1 MLTYTTL
8 ASGSSG
14 NAALISSGD
23 THVLLDAGI
32 SARRITTALERLGVD
47 PAWLRGVVVTHEHS
61 DHVAGLATL
70 TKRLRLP
77 VYATCPT
84 LDRLR
89 PRVPFLEEL
98 GRVFRPGEGFP
109 MGELWVTSFP
119 TSHDA
124 ACSVGYTFCSDG
136 GKAAAVTDL
145 GCLTPAVL
153 QAVAGCDLLAC
164 ETNHDVEW
172 LKSSEKYPPYLKRRI
187 LGDRGHLS
195 NEAGAELAAL
205 AVERGARTVILAHL
219 SAENNTPARARQAV
233 CRRLEAM
240 GCDPERDISL
250 TVAPR
255 EEPGPSFCLER
266 GAAVC

>member
-8 ASGSSG
+8 ASGSGG
-14 NAALISSGD
+14 NAALVSCGD

-32 SARRITTALERLGVD
+32 SARRITAALRGLGVE
-47 PAWLRGVVVTHEHS
+47 PSRLRGVVVTHEHS

-70 TKRLRLP
+70 AKQLRLP

-98 GRVFRPGEGFP
+98 GRVFEPGEGFP
-109 MGELWVTSFP
+109 LGELWVDSFP

-124 ACSVGYTFCSDG
+124 ACSVGYTFTGDG
-136 GKAAAVTDL
+136 GKAAVATDL
-145 GCLTPAVL
+145 GRLTPEVL
-153 QAVAGCDLLAC
+153 RAAAGCDLLVC
-164 ETNHDVEW
+164 ETNHDEERVRTGPYPYP
-172 LKSSEKYPPYLKRRI
+172 LKERI
-187 LGDRGHLS
+187 LGPWGHLS
-195 NEAGAELAAL
+195 NKTGAELAAR
-205 AVERGARTVILAHL
+205 AVAGGARTVILAHL
-219 SAENNTPARARQAV
+219 SAENNTPELARAAV
-233 CRRLEAM
+233 CRRLAEL
-240 GCDPERDISL
+240 GCDPERDVRL

-255 EEPGPSFCLER
+255 DEAGPSFRLGR

>member
-8 ASGSSG
+8 ASGSGG
-14 NAALISSGD
+14 NAALVSCGD

-32 SARRITTALERLGVD
+32 SARRITAALRGLGVE
-47 PAWLRGVVVTHEHS
+47 PSRLRGVVVTHEHS

-70 TKRLRLP
+70 AKQLRLP

-98 GRVFRPGEGFP
+98 GRVFEPGEGFP
-109 MGELWVTSFP
+109 LGELWVDSFP

-124 ACSVGYTFCSDG
+124 ACSVGYTFTGDG
-136 GKAAAVTDL
+136 GKAAVATDL
-145 GCLTPAVL
+145 GRLTPEVL
-153 QAVAGCDLLAC
+153 RAAEGCDLLVC
-164 ETNHDVEW
+164 ETNHDEERVRTGPYPYP
-172 LKSSEKYPPYLKRRI
+172 LKERI
-187 LGDRGHLS
+187 LGPWGHLS
-195 NEAGAELAAL
+195 NETGAELAAR
-205 AVERGARTVILAHL
+205 AVAAGARTVILAHL
-219 SAENNTPARARQAV
+219 SAENNTAELARAAV
-233 CRRLEAM
+233 CRRLAEL
-240 GCDPERDISL
+240 GCDPERDVRL

-255 EEPGPSFCLER
+255 DETGPSFRLER